1 MALRS
6 KHLCVDVALVIGVF
20 FLTDFLATAAGSGIS
35 SGFATGLLPPYD
47 FLYYMG
53 VRAYFSEDWEKAAEH
68 IEKSLSIRH
77 ALLRSRKKCHDECLS
92 AGDDRLS
99 YLGINALCLTK

>member
-99 YLGINALCLTK
+99 YLGINALC